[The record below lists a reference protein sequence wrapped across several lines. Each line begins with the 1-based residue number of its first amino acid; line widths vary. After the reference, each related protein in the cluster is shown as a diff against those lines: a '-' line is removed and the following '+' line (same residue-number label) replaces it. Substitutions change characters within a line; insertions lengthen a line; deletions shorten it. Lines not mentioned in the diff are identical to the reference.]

1 MSADINAGPAA
12 TDLTIQDSVRSISNS
27 IKFAGAD
34 GLSIERTDANT
45 ITFRQ
50 GGSSV
55 TQYTDDMAKD
65 AAWNAINGGTHSGI
79 TWTYDSTNKYI
90 NATATGGGGGGG
102 GLNYTLTGRNTSSTN
117 AFIDLTDD
125 DTPTPT
131 VNSIEFIG
139 SNGTDVAWD
148 SANKRITINSK
159 DYAVGA
165 NAAAS
170 GGGGI
175 SLTGSTFTYTPPDL
189 ASYLTSVPQA
199 SASVLG
205 GIKVGTG
212 LTIDAATGELSA
224 NAGGYT
230 LPTAG
235 VTASGTL
242 GGVKVDGST
251 VTIDGNG
258 VISSTGGSTAPSIDD
273 VNATS
278 TSIADNARGEVT
290 ITGHK
295 GYVLYKITSSHE
307 AWIRLYVDDTTRQA
321 DKDRSEGADPLPG
334 SGVVA
339 EVRTSAANQ
348 DVLIT
353 PGVMGFNN
361 NNPRD
366 ENIYVSINNRSGSA
380 ATIQVTLTVL
390 KIGE

>member
-1 MSADINAGPAA
+1 MY
-12 TDLTIQDSVRSISNS
+12 
-27 IKFAGAD
+27 K
-34 GLSIERTDANT
+34 
-45 ITFRQ
+45 RQ
-50 GGSSV
+50 
-55 TQYTDDMAKD
+55 
-65 AAWNAINGGTHSGI
+65 
-79 TWTYDSTNKYI
+79 
-90 NATATGGGGGGG
+90 
-102 GLNYTLTGRNTSSTN
+102 
-117 AFIDLTDD
+117 
-125 DTPTPT
+125 
-131 VNSIEFIG
+131 
-139 SNGTDVAWD
+139 
-148 SANKRITINSK
+148 
-159 DYAVGA
+159 
-165 NAAAS
+165 
-170 GGGGI
+170 
-175 SLTGSTFTYTPPDL
+175 
-189 ASYLTSVPQA
+189 
-199 SASVLG
+199 VLG

-258 VISSTGGSTAPSIDD
+258 VISSTGGSTAPSIGD

-307 AWIRLYVDDTTRQA
+307 AWIRLYVDDATRQT
-321 DKDRSEGADPLPG
+321 DKDRSEGADPAPG

-348 DVLIT
+348 EVLIT